1 MSLLKR
7 LNSETPAPAP
17 SAATKSIGG
26 GGGTAPTS
34 GVGTGELFN
43 RPTSPIAAPSTTGEL
58 FSATTSP
65 TARTTTSL
73 LEPPAQ
79 STRAR
84 PAKQDSFGELKA
96 RVQNRLIAELDP
108 RMDLGNADEVRRT
121 VEETFAS
128 VLEAEGITLTRVERL
143 RLFEAISAEIL
154 GYGPIEPLLKD
165 PTINEVMV
173 NGPRQVYVE
182 RQGKLEL
189 TDIAFQDDDHV
200 MRVIDRIVSPLGRR
214 IDESSP
220 TVDARLPD
228 GSRVNAIIPPI
239 ALNGPTLTI
248 RKFSKD
254 PFTVEDLVRFGT
266 FTVEMATFLKACVE
280 ARLNI
285 IVSGGT
291 GSGKTTML
299 NVLSSFIPDDERIIT
314 IENAAELQ
322 LRQEHVVR
330 LESRPSN
337 IEGKG
342 EITIRDLVINSLRMR
357 PERIVVGECR
367 GGEALDM
374 LQAMNTGHDGS
385 MTTAHANSPRDSLS
399 RLETMCLMAGMDLP
413 VRAIREQIASAVDLI
428 VQQERLKDGSRK
440 ITFVTEVQGMEGD
453 VIVMQDIFSF
463 QQTGVENGKIV
474 GRMKPTG
481 IRPKFIHR
489 FEVANIYL
497 PPNIFGAGIS
507 F

>member
-1 MSLLKR
+1 L
-7 LNSETPAPAP
+7 
-17 SAATKSIGG
+17 
-26 GGGTAPTS
+26 
-34 GVGTGELFN
+34 GTGELFTKA
-43 RPTSPIAAPSTTGEL
+43 TSTIVPSSTTGDL
-58 FSATTSP
+58 FQA
-65 TARTTTSL
+65 
-73 LEPPAQ
+73 PPPRQTGTLVEQAQ
-79 STRAR
+79 QPGR
-84 PAKQDSFGELKA
+84 PRGNAKQDSFNEIKL

-108 RMDLGNADEVRRT
+108 RMDLGNAEEVRRT
-121 VEETFAS
+121 VEETFGA
-128 VLEAEGITLTRVERL
+128 VLEAEGISLTRVERL

-154 GYGPIEPLLKD
+154 GFGPIEPLLKEAAVSE
-165 PTINEVMV
+165 IMI
-173 NGPRQVYVE
+173 NGPKNVYVE
-182 RQGKLEL
+182 RAGKLEL
-189 TDIAFQDDDHV
+189 TDVVFNDDEHV

-239 ALNGPTLTI
+239 ALNGPTVTI

-254 PFTVEDLVRFGT
+254 PFTVEDLIRFGT
-266 FTVEMATFLKACVE
+266 FTAEMATFMKACVE

-285 IVSGGT
+285 VVSGGT

-299 NVLSSFIPDDERIIT
+299 NVLSSFIPDDERIVT

-322 LRQEHVVR
+322 LRQDHVVR

-342 EITIRDLVINSLRMR
+342 EVTIRDLVINSLRMR

-367 GGEALDM
+367 GGESLDM

-385 MTTAHANSPRDSLS
+385 MTTAHANSPRDTLS
-399 RLETMCLMAGMDLP
+399 RLETMVLMAGMDLP

-428 VQQERLKDGSRK
+428 VQQDRMKDGSRK
-440 ITFVTEVQGMEGD
+440 ITNVTEVQGMEGD
-453 VIVMQDIFSF
+453 VIVLQDIFTF
-463 QQTGVENGKIV
+463 QQTGVEAGKIV

-481 IRPKFIHR
+481 IRPKFMHR

-497 PPNIFGAGIS
+497 PPNIFGAGIQ